1 MSYTDLNYL
10 KTITEGNNAIVRE
23 MIEMFILQVP
33 DFIKNLNLLY
43 QSGQYTALGKEA
55 HKAKSSLQIMGMTD
69 LEKEMK
75 QFQLKTIEGVD
86 VESYP
91 MHIRNFEI
99 QCEAAI
105 RELQAE
111 LASL

>member
-1 MSYTDLNYL
+1 MAYTDLNYL
-10 KTITEGNNAIVRE
+10 KTITEGNKEIVRE

-33 DFIKNLNLLY
+33 DFIKNLNSLY
-43 QSGQYTALGKEA
+43 QSGQYLALGKEA

-75 QFQLKTIEGVD
+75 RFQLKTIEGVD

-91 MHIRNFEI
+91 EHIRNFEI

-105 RELQAE
+105 KELQAE

>member
-1 MSYTDLNYL
+1 MAYTDLNYL

-33 DFIKNLNLLY
+33 EFIKNLNSLY
-43 QSGQYTALGKEA
+43 QSGQYPALGKEA

-105 RELQAE
+105 KELQAE

>member
-1 MSYTDLNYL
+1 MAYTDLNYL
-10 KTITEGNNAIVRE
+10 KTITEGNKEIVRE

-33 DFIKNLNLLY
+33 DFIKNLNSLY
-43 QSGQYTALGKEA
+43 QSGQYLALGKEA

-91 MHIRNFEI
+91 LHIRNFEI
-99 QCEAAI
+99 QCAAAI
-105 RELQAE
+105 KELQAE
-111 LASL
+111 LVSL